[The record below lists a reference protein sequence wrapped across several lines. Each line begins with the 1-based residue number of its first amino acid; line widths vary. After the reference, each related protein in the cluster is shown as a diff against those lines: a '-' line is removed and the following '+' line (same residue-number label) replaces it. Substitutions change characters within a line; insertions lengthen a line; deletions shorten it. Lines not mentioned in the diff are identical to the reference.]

1 LRSRAA
7 RQRVQWSSEVPSRT
21 RSRDAAGSRL
31 LRHRFLVGVQFA
43 LYFAVWITGIYING
57 YVFMPSVS
65 LRSVLTQTPI
75 FVHALSVGILVAV
88 SLAAAVAD
96 AMHGERRR
104 VLLRVFS
111 LFALLWALVQG
122 VLFLVSAGSGT
133 ESLGMALGF
142 IAAFFLSFGAALPRG
157 TLASLGRPIRAL
169 CALCLALSFF
179 VFASGVYLNLNA
191 ATNFFS
197 LPSSVERMQVA
208 RFISGPQFV
217 VHATLGTA
225 YVLATGSLL
234 IYTLLKRKF
243 VREAALSFFLSAYPA
258 LFGLL
263 NVAFVSVP
271 EPVMLAASIASA
283 SSFFFSVTALM
294 YAFARMGNGGSSAV
308 GFSGARSPP

>member
-1 LRSRAA
+1 
-7 RQRVQWSSEVPSRT
+7 
-21 RSRDAAGSRL
+21 
-31 LRHRFLVGVQFA
+31 
-43 LYFAVWITGIYING
+43 VWITGIYVNG

-75 FVHALSVGILVAV
+75 FVHALSAGILVAV

-96 AMHGERRR
+96 AMHGETRR

-122 VLFLVSAGSGT
+122 VLFLTSGGSGT

-142 IAAFFLSFGAALPRG
+142 IAAFFLSFAATLPTGALA
-157 TLASLGRPIRAL
+157 TLVRPIRAL

-179 VFASGVYLNLNA
+179 VFVSGVYLNLNA
-191 ATNFFS
+191 AANFFS
-197 LPSSVERMQVA
+197 LPPSVERTQVA
-208 RFISGPQFV
+208 GFISGPQFM

-225 YVLATGSLL
+225 YVLATGILL

-243 VREAALSFFLSAYPA
+243 VREAAFPFFLSAYPA

-271 EPVMLAASIASA
+271 ESVMLAASMVSA

-294 YAFARMGNGGSSAV
+294 YAFARMGTVGTSAV
-308 GFSGARSPP
+308 GFSGARSPS